1 MTAAVVA
8 DSTVK
13 KRAQA
18 SVEISSLEVIET
30 RRDIIQFMLL
40 LLLKR
45 SRRSRQVPFM
55 RLVEAVISILLYCT

>member
-13 KRAQA
+13 KRAQV

-45 SRRSRQVPFM
+45 SRRSRHIPLM